1 VISVGAVVSDETVR
15 DVIRRRWGRGVVSFV
30 RRNTTR
36 VDSVRV
42 ARRRRRARAVFGWND
57 LLIPYARQRLSHAA
71 RPACYFGK
79 LAKPGV
85 SLCGSPRVST
95 AAVPL
100 LAKTSMLR

>member
-1 VISVGAVVSDETVR
+1 MISVGAVVSDETVR

-57 LLIPYARQRLSHAA
+57 QLIPYARLRLSHAA
-71 RPACYFGK
+71 RPALLFWQTGQ
-79 LAKPGV
+79 GV

-95 AAVPL
+95 AVARYL
-100 LAKTSMLR
+100 FL